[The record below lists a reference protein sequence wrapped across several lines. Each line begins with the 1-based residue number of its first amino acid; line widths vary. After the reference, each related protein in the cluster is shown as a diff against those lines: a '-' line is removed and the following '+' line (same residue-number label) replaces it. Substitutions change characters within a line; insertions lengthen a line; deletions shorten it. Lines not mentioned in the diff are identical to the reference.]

1 MLYVFT
7 GTAVLSTFLSEDL
20 ITAEEAEEFTKVF
33 TESNVR
39 DSEYFVWKLV
49 MRVCL
54 HQSLDMCQKA
64 TALLEGSRLN
74 TSASIRLLKGIW
86 LPCKTIQVD
95 VYTSIL
101 IIFIKNSKGFRKG

>member
-1 MLYVFT
+1 M
-7 GTAVLSTFLSEDL
+7 LSTFLSENL
-20 ITAEEAEEFTKVF
+20 ITAEEAEEHAKIF
-33 TESNVR
+33 TESYVR

-64 TALLEGSRLN
+64 TAHLKGSGLD

-95 VYTSIL
+95 TYTSMLKIS
-101 IIFIKNSKGFRKG
+101 IKNSKGFRKGQKQVETSQ